1 MFLLL
6 ILPHFTCVL
15 GPQECECGRVRKGEC
30 AAAVK
35 VKSIFASIYSTMR
48 LTEEMRKPSQ
58 FTGSRVIFIL
68 LSPHG

>member
-1 MFLLL
+1 M
-6 ILPHFTCVL
+6 
-15 GPQECECGRVRKGEC
+15 RKGEC

-58 FTGSRVIFIL
+58 FTGSGEISLSDFRTDDSVVQKIFFE
-68 LSPHG
+68 LSICK